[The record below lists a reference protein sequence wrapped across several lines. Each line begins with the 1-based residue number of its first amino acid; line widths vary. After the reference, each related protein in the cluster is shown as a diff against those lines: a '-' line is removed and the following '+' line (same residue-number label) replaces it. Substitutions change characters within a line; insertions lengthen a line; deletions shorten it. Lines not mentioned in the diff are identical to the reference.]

1 MPVFQL
7 QLGLE
12 AEGVSSVVHTN
23 PVWIIQFR
31 CTKCNEEQDSPTA
44 IDTSDSVEIEG
55 AQGPPCRPPPRP
67 ASRWPA
73 EVESTRGT
81 ALPPCTL
88 AGSRGTAHL
97 QQKCSFCGCK
107 FNATLGA
114 AREWAEAGGLD
125 PQTLVDIECRGCE
138 PVSWVAAQG
147 FTVKGAEGGE
157 MEDVD
162 FSEGEW
168 ADYVEDT
175 DEALTVLS
183 VTTSVEAGAS
193 AGTAAA
199 AAAGGGGASGGKKK
213 KKRGGK

>member
-55 AQGPPCRPPPRP
+55 
-67 ASRWPA
+67 
-73 EVESTRGT
+73 
-81 ALPPCTL
+81 
-88 AGSRGTAHL
+88 SRGTAHL

-125 PQTLVDIECRGCE
+125 PQTLVDVECRGCE